1 MNIVVEP
8 PYARHY
14 EDLDPVTKVR
24 IANAVDGK
32 LRTWTGRGGTR
43 RVVPPG
49 PSMPTLHEVYVGDFR
64 IIFCRH
70 GDNLH
75 LLDVAKKGQGGRQ
88 DRALRASGNFCK
100 DNH

>member
-1 MNIVVEP
+1 MEIIVELL
-8 PYARHY
+8 YARHY
-14 EDLDPVTKVR
+14 DDLDPVTKVR

-49 PSMPTLHEVYVGDFR
+49 AGMPALHELYVGDFR

>member
-14 EDLDPVTKVR
+14 DDLDPVTKVR

-32 LRTWTGRGGTR
+32 LRTWTGQGGTR
-43 RVVPPG
+43 RVVPSG
-49 PSMPTLHEVYVGDFR
+49 FSMPTLHELYAGDFR
-64 IIFCRH
+64 VIFCRH
-70 GDNLH
+70 DDNLH
-75 LLDVAKKGQGGRQ
+75 LLDVVKKGQGGRQ

>member
-1 MNIVVEP
+1 MNITTQ
-8 PYARHY
+8 RSY
-14 EDLDPVTKVR
+14 ERQYNDLDPVTKVR

-32 LRTWTGRGGTR
+32 LRVWSGQGGTR

-49 PSMPTLHEVYVGDFR
+49 SGMPTLHELYVGDFR

-75 LLDVAKKGQGGRQ
+75 LLDVAKKGQGGQQ
-88 DRALRASGNFCK
+88 DRALQSAGNYCK
-100 DNH
+100 NNH